1 MLRGELRLGE
11 ERRCLRTAFF
21 HVLRFLLTGCGHGL
35 KHDLPRFH
43 KKQFTVSDRLF
54 LKSEVVE
61 SPERQGSGKHSF

>member
-1 MLRGELRLGE
+1 MFAHRL
-11 ERRCLRTAFF
+11 F

-35 KHDLPRFH
+35 KHELPIFH
-43 KKQFTVSDRLF
+43 KKQFAVSDRLF